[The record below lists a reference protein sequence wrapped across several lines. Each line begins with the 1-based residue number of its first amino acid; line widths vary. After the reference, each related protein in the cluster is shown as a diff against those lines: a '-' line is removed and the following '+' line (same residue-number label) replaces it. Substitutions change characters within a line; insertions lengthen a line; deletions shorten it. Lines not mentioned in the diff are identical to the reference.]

1 MKITQIIPIKTVE
14 YAVKAVDDNRTL
26 TVYNKTGAKHTLEL
40 EVRSRLR
47 HHIDD
52 SSNNM

>member
-1 MKITQIIPIKTVE
+1 MKITQKIPIKTLGYV
-14 YAVKAVDDNRTL
+14 VKAVDNNRTL
-26 TVYNKTGAKHTLEL
+26 SVYNKTGAKHTPEL
-40 EVRSRLR
+40 HVRSRLR